1 LRYPFGGRAL
11 MACLSPDV
19 DSDVVLLPESFP
31 GVAPS
36 APVRWGVAPTDLSH
50 KVFVPGRLADIGT
63 STRKA

>member
-1 LRYPFGGRAL
+1 